1 MKIEKENIDFD
12 KIVDLL
18 KKSEDD
24 GTFLDSLYDLYFFIG
39 ITKGIDDIRNGR
51 GISLDDFL
59 KEREAIYESCNRR
72 FGWTLSK

>member
-72 FGWTLSK
+72 FG